1 MIGDFFCKGKTSLNV
16 VVVSSINAGSPE
28 KTDTKKEVVANQ
40 DTIFASPSPL
50 ART

>member
-1 MIGDFFCKGKTSLNV
+1 MVGGFFCKGKTSLNV
-16 VVVSSINAGSPE
+16 VVFSSINAGSSK
-28 KTDTKKEVVANQ
+28 KTDSKKEVVANQ